1 MKCPTFSALVCKAR
15 YFSHCVCIG
24 ARVYLD
30 ICIVWG
36 HRIAS
41 LSPPYYPNY
50 LPKVLPPISR
60 PTPTALLPLSKEEKA
75 LSIVI

>member
-36 HRIAS
+36 HSIAS
-41 LSPPYYPNY
+41 LLPTIPIICPRSY
-50 LPKVLPPISR
+50 LLFLDER
-60 PTPTALLPLSKEEKA
+60 RTALLPLSKEEKA